1 MFLRKLPALLVL
13 FFMAAFPAF
22 AQSAAQANSANLYE
36 VELYVLAELPE
47 DGKKPELPSAL
58 SGVASSIRQKYGKNR
73 IGVVD
78 RYYTVIAQGGTY
90 DHRSILRI
98 DNQGSSARRGF
109 AEIRF
114 GSVGETAAGDSR
126 DSLAMRSFRFVA
138 RLPVRV
144 PIARSDDK
152 PPIDTF
158 VNESVYT
165 SVDRLLFAENTPT
178 IVSTINTSDSDTLF
192 LVMTMRRVVK

>member
-1 MFLRKLPALLVL
+1 MFSRKLTALLVL
-13 FFMAAFPAF
+13 FFMAAFPAI
-22 AQSAAQANSANLYE
+22 AQNAASANSDKLYE
-36 VELYVLAELPE
+36 VELYLLAELPE
-47 DGKKPELPSAL
+47 DGKRPELPSAL

-78 RYYTVIAQGGTY
+78 RYFTVIAHGGTY

-98 DNQGSSARRGF
+98 GNHGSSPRRGF

-114 GSVGETAAGDSR
+114 GSVGETAAADGR
-126 DSLAMRSFRFVA
+126 GALAMRSFRFVA

-165 SVDRLLFAENTPT
+165 SIDRLVFAENTPT
-178 IVSTINTSDSDTLF
+178 IVSTLNTSDSDTLF
-192 LVMTMRRVVK
+192 LVMSMRRISK